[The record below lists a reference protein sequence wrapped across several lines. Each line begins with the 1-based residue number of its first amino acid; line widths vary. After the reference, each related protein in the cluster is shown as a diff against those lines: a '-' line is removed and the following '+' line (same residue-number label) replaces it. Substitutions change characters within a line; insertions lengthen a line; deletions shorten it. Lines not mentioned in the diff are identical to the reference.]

1 MELNEITKSK
11 VKFFFDN
18 KISVHISKTN
28 GFFHNGMI
36 LEYVEDYL
44 LLDDERNGATP
55 IYFIEIKD
63 IEKRRDKYEWRRI

>member
-11 VKFFFDN
+11 VKYFFEN
-18 KISVHISKTN
+18 NISVHISKTN

-36 LEYVEDYL
+36 IEYVEDYL
-44 LLDDERNGATP
+44 ILDDERNGATP

-63 IEKRRDKYEWRRI
+63 IEKRREKDE

>member
-1 MELNEITKSK
+1 MELNELTKAK
-11 VKFFFDN
+11 VKYFFDN

-28 GFFHNGMI
+28 GFFNNGLI

-44 LLDDERNGATP
+44 IINDERNGPTP

-63 IEKRRDKYEWRRI
+63 IEKRLEKI